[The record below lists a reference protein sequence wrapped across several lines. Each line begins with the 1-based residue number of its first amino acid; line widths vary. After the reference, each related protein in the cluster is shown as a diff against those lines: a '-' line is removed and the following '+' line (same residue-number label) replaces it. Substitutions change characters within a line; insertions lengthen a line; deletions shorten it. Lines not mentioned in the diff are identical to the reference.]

1 MQTCQSN
8 PSCSTPSRPFH
19 GSLDHKKTATILI
32 SSYKIPPQTPV
43 VVPVMIKYLLGRRR
57 IHTER
62 RRSVQGAMFDPAPS
76 PLSEKTQQHLF
87 SVRSDLCPPQEVLK
101 FWELLSQRRLFKLC
115 ETLQTRKNILY
126 PSLKIGKCY
135 RKLFL
140 LLCKKILSDCRSV

>member
-19 GSLDHKKTATILI
+19 GSLDDKKTATILI
-32 SSYKIPPQTPV
+32 SLYKIPPQTPV

-115 ETLQTRKNILY
+115 ETLQTRKIFCIRL
-126 PSLKIGKCY
+126 LKSANVTESY
-135 RKLFL
+135 SFP
-140 LLCKKILSDCRSV
+140 LCKKTSSDCHSV

>member
-32 SSYKIPPQTPV
+32 SLYKIPPQTPV

-87 SVRSDLCPPQEVLK
+87 SERSDLCPPQKVLK

-115 ETLQTRKNILY
+115 ETLQTRKIFCIRL
-126 PSLKIGKCY
+126 LKSANVTESY
-135 RKLFL
+135 SFP
-140 LLCKKILSDCRSV
+140 LCKKTSSDCHSV